1 MPTSGHPA
9 AARRVRML
17 PVHER
22 GNTSCLSGDLHQ
34 CCDRSDSHPVPAVI
48 FLVAVLVLAVA
59 AVAAL
64 SIMRRRATRQ
74 TGYAPIPLV
83 FPMNAGI
90 AWETSMSAPPVQTV
104 EQSPASNF
112 APPPVAPSPPP
123 PAASTGR
130 SFDERSFRIPMSL
143 ENDGHAPATSETV
156 RFVRPTDEVVQ
167 LLPGHLEV
175 LSGDTGQ
182 QEIRFVR
189 VAGQQPQLILGRNPG
204 RSPQHVSLNSS
215 TVSRQHARLAY
226 SGGKWMV
233 ANLSQTNPVVVN
245 DQELTDLDGERQ
257 LADGDRI
264 ELGEVVLRFHAH

>member
-1 MPTSGHPA
+1 VT
-9 AARRVRML
+9 
-17 PVHER
+17 
-22 GNTSCLSGDLHQ
+22 
-34 CCDRSDSHPVPAVI
+34 

-59 AVAAL
+59 AAAAV
-64 SIMRRRATRQ
+64 SIKRWRASRQ

-90 AWETSMSAPPVQTV
+90 SWETSMSAPQVQV
-104 EQSPASNF
+104 EPSPASSF
-112 APPPVAPSPPP
+112 APPPMPTMRPQSAPQV
-123 PAASTGR
+123 R
-130 SFDERSFRIPMSL
+130 SMGDRSMHIPMSL
-143 ENDGHAPATSETV
+143 DGDGQVPATSETV

-233 ANLSQTNPVVVN
+233 ANLSHTNPVVVN